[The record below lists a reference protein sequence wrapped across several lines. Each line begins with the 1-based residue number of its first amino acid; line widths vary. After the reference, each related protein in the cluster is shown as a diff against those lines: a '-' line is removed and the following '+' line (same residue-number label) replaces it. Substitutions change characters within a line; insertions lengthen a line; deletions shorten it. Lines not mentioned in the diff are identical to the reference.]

1 MVQKRKEVKTTM
13 CMHHPMAQ
21 HGCGCQCGGEEFL
34 TLDEEIQRM
43 EIHRQHLKFQLAML
57 ERRVDSLKKAGK

>member
-1 MVQKRKEVKTTM
+1 
-13 CMHHPMAQ
+13 MAQ

-57 ERRVDSLKKAGK
+57 ERRIDSLKKAGK